1 MAIVVAFVAGTL
13 VSGGIALADGDA
25 ITKLTKECSKD
36 PKSDD
41 KIKAHCELLNLV
53 VGLQGQIDILEVP
66 PAEVI
71 VNIDGINVPPT
82 PITINAPQGEKGE
95 QGDPG
100 TNGINGAKGNK
111 GDKGDTGS
119 SPTADTFVEISAS
132 GTIQAGQAG
141 LRTTLSCTTAN
152 PYFEYVTEINTSAN
166 VVREDE
172 VHSNKRINPAIS
184 FDQVVFN
191 SRNFDLGFSY
201 DFTYGIICSSQP

>member
-100 TNGINGAKGNK
+100 TNGINGAKGDK
-111 GDKGDTGS
+111 GDKGDTG
-119 SPTADTFVEISAS
+119 TAGSQTLVVQRIVDTKTVQPGF
-132 GTIQAGQAG
+132 
-141 LRTTLSCTTAN
+141 
-152 PYFEYVTEINTSAN
+152 
-166 VVREDE
+166 VVRATPTCPANTQLSGGGFNLRDSSGVDSRTLAIEFA
-172 VHSNKRINPAIS
+172 VPVSNQYQVQVRNVDAIAHT
-184 FDQVVFN
+184 FDGYALCV
-191 SRNFDLGFSY
+191 SL
-201 DFTYGIICSSQP
+201 TP